1 MPCLHGSVA
10 FIPARIITFL
20 AARYRLSI
28 TCPVECQIFIHK
40 LAFRPNL
47 FSQIFY
53 NIQRQVRKYPQ
64 EKDCEVISDREAASR
79 VKFGVQKEA
88 MDLIRRALLLYNQ
101 VEEDFSKM
109 KFDKKGNLVENHPYR
124 IRKFTGRKQNEG

>member
-1 MPCLHGSVA
+1 MK
-10 FIPARIITFL
+10 ARQMCYSFEEGYEIRNKPREHDYAPSDNAYDPRIK
-20 AARYRLSI
+20 S
-28 TCPVECQIFIHK
+28 
-40 LAFRPNL
+40 
-47 FSQIFY
+47 IFY

-124 IRKFTGRKQNEG
+124 IRKFTGRKQNDGYETEN

>member
-1 MPCLHGSVA
+1 MK
-10 FIPARIITFL
+10 ARQMCYSFEEGYEIRNKPREHDYAPSDNTYDPRIK
-20 AARYRLSI
+20 S
-28 TCPVECQIFIHK
+28 
-40 LAFRPNL
+40 
-47 FSQIFY
+47 IFY

-124 IRKFTGRKQNEG
+124 IRKFTE